1 MLYASPPKFA
11 LPLVLS
17 VAAMSSVWAAESVR
31 QAPLELPKEF
41 TQADVATV
49 KKPLPKSI
57 KLAKADV
64 AQDPVPAAS
73 SAVPKPVAPVGKPLP
88 EEMVAPVWKTHTVV
102 AGDTLDKVVQK
113 YYANSPLKADVLR
126 DWVVV
131 NNPKAFTKANSK
143 KLQPGTVLNLA
154 DQTELILKLMPNAV
168 AKASAQPNTPPANP
182 LPAPVGGAAAHQ
194 AGNVQ
199 ALVEP
204 NKRNWVRYP

>member
-11 LPLVLS
+11 MPLAL
-17 VAAMSSVWAAESVR
+17 ACALMSSVWAAESPR

-41 TQADVATV
+41 MPAEVTPA
-49 KKPLPKSI
+49 KKPMSKSI
-57 KLAKADV
+57 KLVKADM
-64 AQDPVPAAS
+64 AQDPVPAAT
-73 SAVPKPVAPVGKPLP
+73 SAVAKPVAPASKPLP

-102 AGDTLDKVVQK
+102 AGDTLEKLVKK
-113 YYANSPLKADVLR
+113 YYGDSPLKAEVLR

-131 NNPKAFTKANSK
+131 NNPKAFTKVNTK

-154 DQTELILKLMPNAV
+154 DQAELIHKLMPNAV
-168 AKASAQPNTPPANP
+168 SKVHAEPNSPPANP

-194 AGNVQ
+194 AGNFQ

>member
-1 MLYASPPKFA
+1 MLYASPRNFA
-11 LPLVLS
+11 LPLMFFI
-17 VAAMSSVWAAESVR
+17 ATMSSVWAAESPR

-41 TQADVATV
+41 MPAEVSPA
-49 KKPLPKSI
+49 KKPMSKSI
-57 KLAKADV
+57 KLAKADM

-73 SAVPKPVAPVGKPLP
+73 SAVAKPAAPVGKPLP
-88 EEMVAPVWKTHTVV
+88 EDMVAPVWKTHTVV
-102 AGDTLDKVVQK
+102 AGDTLDKLVKK
-113 YYANSPLKADVLR
+113 YYGNSPLKVEVLR

-131 NNPKAFTKANSK
+131 NNPKAFTKVNTK

-154 DQTELILKLMPNAV
+154 DQAELIQKLMPSAV
-168 AKASAQPNTPPANP
+168 SKANVEPNSPPANP

-194 AGNVQ
+194 GGNFQ

>member
-11 LPLVLS
+11 MPLAL
-17 VAAMSSVWAAESVR
+17 ACALMSSVWAAESPR

-41 TQADVATV
+41 MPAEVTPA
-49 KKPLPKSI
+49 KKPMFKSI
-57 KLAKADV
+57 KLVKADM
-64 AQDPVPAAS
+64 AQDPVPAAT
-73 SAVPKPVAPVGKPLP
+73 SAVAKPVAPVGKPLP

-102 AGDTLDKVVQK
+102 AGDTLEKLVKK
-113 YYANSPLKADVLR
+113 YYGDSPLKAEVLS

-131 NNPKAFTKANSK
+131 NNPKAFTKVNSK

-154 DQTELILKLMPNAV
+154 DQAELIHKLMPNAV
-168 AKASAQPNTPPANP
+168 SKAHAEPNSPPATP

-194 AGNVQ
+194 AGNFQ